1 MRAMRSSPAASRIE
15 RTTVVLPEPVPP
27 ATPRMQG
34 LGAGIAASGSSSG
47 AGSSTA
53 WLAPRTGRSDGVR
66 TPGFYR
72 LRPAG
77 RVPGAWRSSALAVGA
92 VESAAAGL
100 DQAADEMATP
110 GAGLALAAVGGQR
123 DLELATASLAVGEVV
138 ER

>member
-34 LGAGIAASGSSSG
+34 LGPGIAASGSSSG

-53 WLAPRTGRSDGVR
+53 WLAPRPGRRDGGR

-72 LRPAG
+72 LRS
-77 RVPGAWRSSALAVGA
+77 PGESALAVGA
-92 VESAAAGL
+92 VEAAAPRL
-100 DQAADEMATP
+100 DEAADEMA
-110 GAGLALAAVGGQR
+110 AA
-123 DLELATASLAVGEVV
+123 
-138 ER
+138 

>member
-34 LGAGIAASGSSSG
+34 LGPGIAASGSSSG

-53 WLAPRTGRSDGVR
+53 WLAPRPGRRDGGR

-72 LRPAG
+72 LRRVVGQFPREGGLGHFEIRFLYGPRFFGASAG
-77 RVPGAWRSSALAVGA
+77 SSPTI
-92 VESAAAGL
+92 SST
-100 DQAADEMATP
+100 DH
-110 GAGLALAAVGGQR
+110 R
-123 DLELATASLAVGEVV
+123 
-138 ER
+138 

>member
-1 MRAMRSSPAASRIE
+1 MRSTAAAWRIE

-34 LGAGIAASGSSSG
+34 LGPGIAASGSSSA

-53 WLAPRTGRSDGVR
+53 WLAPRTGRRDGVR

-77 RVPGAWRSSALAVGA
+77 KVPGERSGSGSALAVGA
-92 VESAAAGL
+92 VEGAAAGL
-100 DQAADEMATP
+100 DQAADEMAAP
-110 GAGLALAAVGGQR
+110 GAGLALAAAGGPR
-123 DLELATASLAVGEVV
+123 DLELAA
-138 ER
+138 